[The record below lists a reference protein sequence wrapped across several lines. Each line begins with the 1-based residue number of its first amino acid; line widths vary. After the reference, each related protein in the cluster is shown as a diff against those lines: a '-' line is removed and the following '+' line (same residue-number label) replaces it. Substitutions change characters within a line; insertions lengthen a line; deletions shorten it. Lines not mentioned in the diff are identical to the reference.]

1 MQDQPTP
8 SEVIG
13 AVAAFLKT
21 VVAAQT
27 TGATSFQARVAA
39 NALEMMRRQLDLAP
53 AEDAAEL
60 ARLKALLGT
69 DGSLADLNVELA
81 RRIEAGELDLTT
93 PGLSDHLWAT
103 TMAKL
108 AVDQPT
114 YAAYR
119 AALAERDAKPSPE
132 LFQSAVFPPAPSD
145 GPLFAATQTGVFRRE
160 IHEGNPGGCG
170 DQVELDLVGRDVS
183 LWNCRYRR
191 GQRRRGA
198 RAGPDGDRPPANA
211 DNRRRRQFEQQRF
224 GLRERQSPGRS
235 LRGAPRNG
243 ATPRAMVLDQ
253 CTQVLGVTTL
263 SDHDKA
269 ATYVDRGAIYLQHR
283 KFGTSDPRQMRGE
296 NGSRLRQRHSTG
308 AAR

>member
-13 AVAAFLKT
+13 AVAIFLKT

-60 ARLKALLGT
+60 TRLKALLNT
-69 DGSLADLNVELA
+69 DGSLAELNAELA
-81 RRIEAGELDLTT
+81 RRISTGDLDLTT

-119 AALAERDAKPSPE
+119 AELAS
-132 LFQSAVFPPAPSD
+132 
-145 GPLFAATQTGVFRRE
+145 
-160 IHEGNPGGCG
+160 
-170 DQVELDLVGRDVS
+170 
-183 LWNCRYRR
+183 
-191 GQRRRGA
+191 
-198 RAGPDGDRPPANA
+198 RAG
-211 DNRRRRQFEQQRF
+211 E
-224 GLRERQSPGRS
+224 
-235 LRGAPRNG
+235 
-243 ATPRAMVLDQ
+243 
-253 CTQVLGVTTL
+253 
-263 SDHDKA
+263 
-269 ATYVDRGAIYLQHR
+269 
-283 KFGTSDPRQMRGE
+283 TS
-296 NGSRLRQRHSTG
+296 
-308 AAR
+308 

>member
-13 AVAAFLKT
+13 AVAVFLKT

-60 ARLKALLGT
+60 ARLKVLLGT
-69 DGSLADLNVELA
+69 EGSLVELNVELA

-93 PGLSDHLWAT
+93 PDLSDHLWAT

-119 AALAERDAKPSPE
+119 AELASRD
-132 LFQSAVFPPAPSD
+132 
-145 GPLFAATQTGVFRRE
+145 
-160 IHEGNPGGCG
+160 GG
-170 DQVELDLVGRDVS
+170 
-183 LWNCRYRR
+183 
-191 GQRRRGA
+191 
-198 RAGPDGDRPPANA
+198 
-211 DNRRRRQFEQQRF
+211 
-224 GLRERQSPGRS
+224 
-235 LRGAPRNG
+235 
-243 ATPRAMVLDQ
+243 TP
-253 CTQVLGVTTL
+253 
-263 SDHDKA
+263 
-269 ATYVDRGAIYLQHR
+269 
-283 KFGTSDPRQMRGE
+283 
-296 NGSRLRQRHSTG
+296 
-308 AAR
+308 

>member
-13 AVAAFLKT
+13 AVAVFLKT

-60 ARLKALLGT
+60 ARLKVLLGT
-69 DGSLADLNVELA
+69 EGSLAELNVELA

-119 AALAERDAKPSPE
+119 AELASRD
-132 LFQSAVFPPAPSD
+132 
-145 GPLFAATQTGVFRRE
+145 
-160 IHEGNPGGCG
+160 GG
-170 DQVELDLVGRDVS
+170 
-183 LWNCRYRR
+183 
-191 GQRRRGA
+191 
-198 RAGPDGDRPPANA
+198 
-211 DNRRRRQFEQQRF
+211 
-224 GLRERQSPGRS
+224 
-235 LRGAPRNG
+235 
-243 ATPRAMVLDQ
+243 TP
-253 CTQVLGVTTL
+253 
-263 SDHDKA
+263 
-269 ATYVDRGAIYLQHR
+269 
-283 KFGTSDPRQMRGE
+283 
-296 NGSRLRQRHSTG
+296 
-308 AAR
+308 